1 MTDPLHAELSDL
13 LDALTPAERR
23 EMDRLV
29 AADIATVCWRPHPEN
44 VPQRMAYEST
54 ADVVGFGGAAGGGKS
69 SLLIGTALTRHRVC
83 QIFRREGTE
92 LGSLV
97 DEIAKTVGNRDGL
110 RESPH
115 RIWRNPTATC
125 ELIEFGSVPHPGDE
139 ESYRGR
145 AKDFL
150 GIDEAT
156 LFLESQV
163 RFLMGWVRSVDPAQ
177 RCQTLLTF
185 NPPSSPEGMW
195 VIAYFAPWLDE
206 KHPNPAKSGEI
217 RWFAAR
223 PDGRGGVVDVE
234 VPDGR
239 RFLWTAAGERDY
251 AVPANP
257 TADELVRIIR
267 PQSRTFIASRV
278 TDNPYL
284 RDGAYIAGLQAQPE
298 PRRSQLLFGS
308 FSAGMEDPPYQV
320 IPTAWVDAAMARWK
334 PRDIK
339 GEMDS
344 IGVDVAMGGKD
355 STVIARRH
363 GEWFDVPVVHPGS
376 ECPDG
381 PTIAGHV
388 IAVLRDRAPI
398 HIDALGVGAQPL
410 AALAASQQQVHGIN
424 AGEAGDGVKG
434 QTDLSGAVGFVNER
448 SLEWWRMRE
457 ALDPANGRG
466 IALPPDRRLR
476 ADLTCALWRP
486 RGNRIQVESRDE
498 IVAKL
503 HRSPDF
509 ASAYLLALID
519 TPKRAHKFDVLGNP
533 IPRAHA
539 WARGADQ
546 AHRSRANRPEADPVE
561 YNPIRDF

>member
-1 MTDPLHAELSDL
+1 MTDALKSELADL
-13 LDALTPAERR
+13 LADMTPAERR
-23 EMDRLV
+23 EVDRMI
-29 AADIATVCWRPHPEN
+29 ASDIATVCWRPHPDN
-44 VPQRMAYEST
+44 APQRMAYEST

-69 SLLIGTALTRHRVC
+69 SLLIGTALTRHKVC

-97 DEIAKTVGNRDGL
+97 DEIARTVGNRDGL

-115 RIWRNPTATC
+115 RIWRNPTPTC

-163 RFLMGWVRSVDPAQ
+163 RFLMGWVRTTTPGQ
-177 RCQTLLTF
+177 RCKTLLTF
-185 NPPSSPEGMW
+185 NPPSSPEGQW

-217 RWFAAR
+217 RWFAR
-223 PDGRGGVVDVE
+223 SVDGNADHE

-239 RFLWTAAGERDY
+239 RFMWTEAGERDY
-251 AVPANP
+251 DLPAEP
-257 TADELVRIIR
+257 TAAELVRIIR

-284 RDGAYIAGLQAQPE
+284 RDSAYIAGLQAQPE

-308 FSAGMEDPPYQV
+308 FTAGMEDPPYQV

-334 PRDIK
+334 PLEPRP
-339 GEMDS
+339 EMDS
-344 IGVDVAMGGKD
+344 VGVDVAMGGKD
-355 STVIARRH
+355 QTVIARRH
-363 GEWFDVPVVHPGS
+363 GSWFDTPIVYPGS

-388 IAVLRDRAPI
+388 IAAVRDRAPI

-410 AALAASQQQVHGIN
+410 AALAAAQQQVHGVN
-424 AGEAGDGVKG
+424 AGEAGPAIKG
-434 QTDLSGAVGFVNER
+434 QRDLSGVNGFVNER
-448 SLEWWRMRE
+448 SMEWWRMRE
-457 ALDPANGRG
+457 ALDPANNRG

-476 ADLTCALWRP
+476 ADLTCALWQP
-486 RGNRIQVESRDE
+486 VGNRIKVESRDE

-503 HRSPDF
+503 GRSPDF
-509 ASAYLLALID
+509 AAAYLLALKD
-519 TPKRAHKFDVLGNP
+519 TPKRAHRFDILGNP
-533 IPRAHA
+533 IP
-539 WARGADQ
+539 Q
-546 AHRSRANRPEADPVE
+546 AHRLAMARQKPQPSRRPDYGEAAGGE